1 MIKIMKKKT
10 KGFTFEERKTRR
22 GFTMIELL
30 VVIAILGLLATVG
43 LVSFRTAQ
51 IKGRDAQ
58 RKNDLAQIQKALE
71 MYSNDYNHYPTDD
84 YPSSGGFVDEKG
96 TLYMKEMPQDP
107 RFGSYPYSSDGT
119 FYLLYARLE
128 NTQDSCFDSGL
139 CKDYGVD
146 CGGENCNY
154 AVASSNRIP

>member
-1 MIKIMKKKT
+1 MIKIAKKMKDFNK
-10 KGFTFEERKTRR
+10 

-58 RKNDLAQIQKALE
+58 RKNDLAQVQKGLE
-71 MYSNDYNHYPTDD
+71 LYYNDHQSYPDSL
-84 YPSSGGFVDEKG
+84 PVAGGSWQDANN
-96 TLYMKEMPQDP
+96 TLYMKEIPEDP
-107 RFGSYPYSSDGT
+107 KFGDYPYSSDGT

-128 NTQDSCFDSGL
+128 NEQDPCFDSGF
-139 CKDYGVD
+139 CKDYGVA
-146 CGGENCNY
+146 CGDENCNY
-154 AVASSNRIP
+154 AIASPNRIP

>member
-1 MIKIMKKKT
+1 MIKMSVKK
-10 KGFTFEERKTRR
+10 R

-84 YPSSGGFVDEKG
+84 YPSSGSFVDEKG

-107 RFGSYPYSSDGT
+107 KFGSYPYSSDGT

-128 NTQDSCFDSGL
+128 NSQDPCFESGV
-139 CKDYGVD
+139 CKDYGLA
-146 CGGENCNY
+146 CGEENCNY
-154 AVASSNRIP
+154 AVASPNRIP